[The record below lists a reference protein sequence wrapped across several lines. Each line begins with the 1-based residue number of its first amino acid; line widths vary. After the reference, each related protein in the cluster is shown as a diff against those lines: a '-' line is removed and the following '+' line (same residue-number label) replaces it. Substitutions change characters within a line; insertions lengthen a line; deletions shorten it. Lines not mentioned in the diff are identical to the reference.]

1 MLIKMASKNYK
12 DELDDVFKK
21 FDVFAK
27 ANQYYRQEKD
37 KIEAATKASINNSV
51 SASSASDEKKQEL
64 LSDARENADK
74 AADILLQ
81 LHHRLIDDYGRFWRQ
96 DIVTHQFFAT
106 PEQEIVEAFSL
117 LAALNQAPI
126 PTKTINFQMREPDE
140 YEKIKASLTVS
151 GQPYVFGLLDCVG
164 ELSRVIQ
171 DSLKNNQT
179 EFLKLIFKQMEEMY
193 TELDLFKEFPNRK
206 DPLIKTKDLA
216 NLKHRIDICG
226 SQVNRCRTLLQN
238 KGIL

>member
-1 MLIKMASKNYK
+1 MTSKNYK
-12 DELDDVFKK
+12 SELDDVFKK

-27 ANQYYRQEKD
+27 ARQHLRHEED
-37 KIEAATKASINNSV
+37 KIGDATKASINNSV
-51 SASSASDEKKQEL
+51 SASSASGEKRQEL

-74 AADILLQ
+74 AAEILLQ

-96 DIVTHQFFAT
+96 DLITHQLSAI
-106 PEQEIVEAFSL
+106 PEQEIIEAFSI
-117 LAALNQAPI
+117 LAILNQKPI
-126 PTKTINFQMREPDE
+126 PTRTINFQMRKPDE
-140 YEKIKASLTVS
+140 YGKIKASLTIS

-164 ELSRVIQ
+164 ELDRILH
-171 DSLKNNQT
+171 DSLKNNQKK
-179 EFLKLIFKQMEEMY
+179 FLKQILKKMEEMY
-193 TELDLFKEFPNRK
+193 TELERFKEFPNRK

-226 SQVNRCRTLLQN
+226 SQVHRCRILLQN